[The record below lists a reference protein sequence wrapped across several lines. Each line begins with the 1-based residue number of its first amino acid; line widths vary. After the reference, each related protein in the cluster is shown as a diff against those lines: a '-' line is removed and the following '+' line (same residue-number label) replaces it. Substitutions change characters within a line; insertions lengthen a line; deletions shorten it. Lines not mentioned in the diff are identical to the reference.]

1 MMTFVWWALLA
12 LLLALGL
19 LGCFVNKIPGPI
31 AVVLAL
37 LVAILALE
45 IDISWGTFAIVL
57 ALAIASMI
65 ASKVLVKLV
74 KKLHE
79 YSKKAS
85 IGTTIGSIIGLG
97 IIAGSSEIESSGL
110 MILLFVVALA
120 IIPFLLAF
128 LLELTNKRGAVEAL
142 KSAASATGA
151 YMADSLL
158 KLIVFVYAIKVI
170 FEI

>member
-1 MMTFVWWALLA
+1 M
-12 LLLALGL
+12 
-19 LGCFVNKIPGPI
+19 
-31 AVVLAL
+31 
-37 LVAILALE
+37 
-45 IDISWGTFAIVL
+45 
-57 ALAIASMI
+57 
-65 ASKVLVKLV
+65 
-74 KKLHE
+74 HE